1 MTSPAH
7 STKTTHTRAALV
19 PRACRWFLK
28 VLSLPREAAL
38 CRLRQGFLQ
47 GARTENESLRLH
59 VLPASRRACRE
70 FGSDHEAEYGF
81 LECCHATPGRAEC
94 PTTLLHAARCSE
106 LWVPYHPERTTR
118 RRWYTCCSSSH
129 DSRSAHRGSARADRR
144 LRLLDGGRIGAWAHL
159 ALTIEAAWC
168 RRRPGA
174 PAGQRA
180 SRPGRPVR

>member
-81 LECCHATPGRAEC
+81 LECCDALPAVQN
-94 PTTLLHAARCSE
+94 A
-106 LWVPYHPERTTR
+106 
-118 RRWYTCCSSSH
+118 
-129 DSRSAHRGSARADRR
+129 R
-144 LRLLDGGRIGAWAHL
+144 LRYCTLHDARSSACHVTPRARHGAGGTHVALPHMTL
-159 ALTIEAAWC
+159 ALLIGVPLAL
-168 RRRPGA
+168 
-174 PAGQRA
+174 
-180 SRPGRPVR
+180 